1 MMIMIIMTVTVA
13 LLTGAAYADNEN
25 GTATAD
31 DFGNLPAEE
40 KKYTEPMNILGKTVR
55 VFSDKICLEEY
66 CKAGETLPV
75 YIAGAVGLKTQD
87 SIRLQIAH
95 CGYQELAPVA
105 CAGGDTPRAVH
116 ADNEGSGSFYAEWT
130 VRKSYYKGLY
140 GVVAVTDGK
149 RLRVGNTMADVMNGN
164 LNDRFLILD
173 NTKETQFIE
182 VTAED
187 ATIRVLDM
195 VYGKTSGTVSYEICA
210 KRDLINPTFEI
221 ISDSKIDHPSHEIT
235 LKEGECHEDEYTILA
250 KSPNTIFVPLA
261 SYGDADA
268 RDLGAWGADSRNVDA
283 GGVEPQKVGAVEN
296 EIPDWVRQV
305 AEWWVQGL
313 IPDEVYIQSLE
324 YLIEVGV
331 IRVGAS

>member
-1 MMIMIIMTVTVA
+1 MMIMIIMAVAAAA
-13 LLTGAAYADNEN
+13 LLTGVAYADNEN

-31 DFGNLPAEE
+31 DLRNLPAEE
-40 KKYTEPMNILGKTVR
+40 KEYTEPMNILGKTVR
-55 VFSDKICLEEY
+55 VFGDKICLEEY
-66 CKAGETLPV
+66 CKAGGTLPV
-75 YIAGAVGLKTQD
+75 YIAGAVGLNTQD
-87 SIRLQIAH
+87 SVRLQIAY

-105 CAGGDTPRAVH
+105 CTGGDIPRTVH
-116 ADNEGSGSFYAEWT
+116 ADNEGGGSFYAEWT

-140 GVVAVTDGK
+140 EVAAVIDNK
-149 RLRVGNTMADVMNGN
+149 RLQVGNTMADVMSGN
-164 LNDRFLILD
+164 PNNRFLILD
-173 NTKETQFIE
+173 NTGETQFIE

-235 LKEGECHEDEYTILA
+235 LKEGECHEGEYTILA

-261 SYGDADA
+261 AYGDVDA
-268 RDLGAWGADSRNVDA
+268 RDLGAWGVESQKA
-283 GGVEPQKVGAVEN
+283 GTVEN

-305 AEWWVQGL
+305 AEWWVQGR

-324 YLIEVGV
+324 YLIEIG
-331 IRVGAS
+331 IIKVGAS